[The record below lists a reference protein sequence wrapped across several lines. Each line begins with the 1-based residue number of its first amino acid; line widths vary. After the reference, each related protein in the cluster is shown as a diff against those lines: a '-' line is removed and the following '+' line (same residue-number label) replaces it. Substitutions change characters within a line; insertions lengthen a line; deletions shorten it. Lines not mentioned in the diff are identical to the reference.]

1 MYDNWESVYSTNQS
15 YDAEMI
21 KTMMADNDIE
31 CVIMNKQD
39 STYGIGEIEL
49 YVMAEDI
56 IKAKQLIQEFRGE

>member
-15 YDAEMI
+15 YDAEII